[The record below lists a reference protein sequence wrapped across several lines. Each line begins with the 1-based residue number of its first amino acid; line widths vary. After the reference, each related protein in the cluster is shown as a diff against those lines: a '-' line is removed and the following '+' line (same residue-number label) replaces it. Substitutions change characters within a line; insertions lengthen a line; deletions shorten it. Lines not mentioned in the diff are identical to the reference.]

1 MQWSPEERA
10 QREEAKRIR
19 EERIRRER
27 AERAAKLDGAAEDFL
42 RQKATTAPL
51 DLERANEE
59 FVIEGGNY
67 GDQAEGIFGWAN
79 NNPSSKSAFYDT
91 EFINSA
97 AGGGNVG
104 EMMLAMRGKGKTPEC
119 KDLRVAAAVKG
130 GKPLL
135 INYRQMG
142 QPSASAPCPALLIH
156 GVLDHSWSWRPLMS
170 LLAAQGV
177 ACYAPDMPGCGYSSW
192 PQPGMD
198 YDYTEENIKK
208 LLTDF
213 VDGVGLPKVALV
225 VQGFIYS
232 QYALMWALENP
243 ARVDRIVVLNAPLKA
258 GTEMPFVLKQYTLP
272 IVSNFVAQDAMRAER
287 FLEGGSAYSMAVED
301 ADRYREPFLESMM
314 PGLALV
320 DLMSKCKYEQL
331 LQKVEAAVK
340 TSSLKVRV
348 AWGMDDPYLAA
359 IDAQAFCEAT
369 GAEFVAV
376 QGKAGHIVAMD
387 YPESVSQVLS
397 LLA

>member
-1 MQWSPEERA
+1 
-10 QREEAKRIR
+10 
-19 EERIRRER
+19 
-27 AERAAKLDGAAEDFL
+27 
-42 RQKATTAPL
+42 
-51 DLERANEE
+51 
-59 FVIEGGNY
+59 
-67 GDQAEGIFGWAN
+67 
-79 NNPSSKSAFYDT
+79 
-91 EFINSA
+91 
-97 AGGGNVG
+97 
-104 EMMLAMRGKGKTPEC
+104 
-119 KDLRVAAAVKG
+119 
-130 GKPLL
+130 
-135 INYRQMG
+135 
-142 QPSASAPCPALLIH
+142 
-156 GVLDHSWSWRPLMS
+156 
-170 LLAAQGV
+170 
-177 ACYAPDMPGCGYSSW
+177 
-192 PQPGMD
+192 MD

-208 LLTDF
+208 LFTEF

-243 ARVDRIVVLNAPLKA
+243 SRVDRIVILNAPLKA

-369 GAEFVAV
+369 SAEFVAV

-397 LLA
+397 FLALLVPRCKC